1 MLHKEVFKIVFI
13 PLLSAI
19 LNVSCAK
26 PLPVLI
32 ELPDFSLTD
41 QQGRGV
47 GKKDLLGKVWVAN
60 FIYSG
65 CGDVCPML
73 TQKMKGLQEATA
85 ESGGGIRLVSFTVDP
100 ENDTPERLKSYA
112 EAFQADPERWFFL
125 TGPMEEIEKT
135 VVGGFKMGME
145 KSSAFQIMH
154 GERFVLVDQQG
165 RIRGFFDAD
174 KTGLEALRKALR
186 LSTK

>member
-41 QQGRGV
+41 QQGKTV
-47 GKKDLLGKVWVAN
+47 GKRDLLGKVWVAN

-85 ESGGGIRLVSFTVDP
+85 EFGGGIQLVSFTVDP
-100 ENDTPERLKSYA
+100 ENDTPERLKAYA

-125 TGPMEEIEKT
+125 TGRMEEIEKT
-135 VVGGFKMGME
+135 VVGGFKIGME
-145 KSSAFQIMH
+145 RSSAFQIMH
-154 GERFVLVDQQG
+154 GERFVLVDRQG
-165 RIRGFFDAD
+165 RIRGFFDAND
-174 KTGLEALRKALR
+174 AGLKSLKTGLQKLQ
-186 LSTK
+186 